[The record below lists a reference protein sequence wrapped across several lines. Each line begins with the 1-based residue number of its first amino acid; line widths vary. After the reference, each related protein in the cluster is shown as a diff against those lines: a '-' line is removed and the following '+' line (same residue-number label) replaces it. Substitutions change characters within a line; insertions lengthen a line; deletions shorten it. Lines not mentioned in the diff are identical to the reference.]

1 MRGRVRVLVC
11 FAAFGAFWGAWGA
24 SLPAIQRSAGVS
36 DAELGLALLL
46 VGLGALVSMRATGAL
61 IDRSGGDITAVTVAI
76 FGICNILPAI
86 ARSPLGLCVALF
98 LLGAASG
105 AMDVAINAEAVQ
117 EEDSTGPLLN
127 LAHAAF
133 SAAVVA
139 FSVLTGLLR
148 AAGAGPELILGIAGL
163 AQLAVASQLRRG
175 TPRPRRQA
183 STPARRG
190 LRPAPWLL
198 MLGALC
204 AVAYWI
210 ENAWQS
216 WGAVHLERTLEA
228 TAALSAL
235 GPAAF
240 AAAALA
246 GRLAGQRLARR
257 FSDRV
262 LIAAGGA
269 TAAAGTALAATA
281 SSIPVGLLGIVVAGA
296 GCSVC
301 APTIISLAGAAS
313 PAEERGAAIST
324 VTTIAYLGFLVGPAA
339 VGGLASL
346 TSLSTA
352 LTAVA
357 GLAVILAL
365 TAALAPLPRRPGDD
379 RL

>member
-1 MRGRVRVLVC
+1 MSGRVRVLVC

-175 TPRPRRQA
+175 TPRPRRRA
-183 STPARRG
+183 PTPARRG

-204 AVAYWI
+204 ALAYWI

-216 WGAVHLERTLEA
+216 WSAVHLERTLEA
-228 TAALSAL
+228 TAAVSAL

-240 AAAALA
+240 AAAAVA
-246 GRLAGQRLARR
+246 GRLSGQRLAGR

-269 TAAAGTALAATA
+269 IAAAGTALAATA
-281 SSIPVGLLGIVVAGA
+281 SSVPVGLLGIVVAGA

-313 PAEERGAAIST
+313 PPEERGAAIST

-357 GLAVILAL
+357 GLAVLLAL
-365 TAALAPLPRRPGDD
+365 TAALAPLPRRLGDD